1 MKLVRRINGGLL
13 LLGGV
18 ARTSQIDLL
27 AQKIFGLDVLTNSES
42 ETDTVHEFLSCPE
55 YVTAIGLAK
64 HGARQT
70 SSSRRKKRN
79 LFGWLTGR

>member
-1 MKLVRRINGGLL
+1 MRRINGGLL

-27 AQKIFGLDVLTNSES
+27 AQKIFGLDILTSSVPEA
-42 ETDTVHEFLSCPE
+42 DTVHDFLSCPE

-64 HGARQT
+64 HGARQI
-70 SSSRRKKRN
+70 SSSRRGKRN